1 MVVSESNNWNDKV
14 IAEFRANEGK
24 VGGPFEGA
32 PLLLL
37 QTTGA
42 KSGQQ
47 RISPLVY
54 LADGDHIVIFGSNA
68 GRPRHSAWY
77 HNILANPS
85 VTIEIGTDKYD
96 ATASVVT
103 GEERERLWK
112 AQVAVAPYFADYQA
126 KTDREIPV
134 IVLERTG

>member
-1 MVVSESNNWNDKV
+1 VGESNNSNDKV

-37 QTTGA
+37 ETTGA

-54 LADGDHIVIFGSNA
+54 LADGDRLVIFGSNA

-85 VTIEIGTDKYD
+85 VTIEIGADKYD
-96 ATASVVT
+96 AIASVVT
-103 GEERERLWK
+103 GEEREELWK
-112 AQVAVAPYFADYQA
+112 KQVAAAPYFADYQA

-134 IVLERTG
+134 IVLDRKA

>member
-1 MVVSESNNWNDKV
+1 VGESNNWNDKV

-37 QTTGA
+37 ETTGA

-54 LADGDHIVIFGSNA
+54 LADGDRLVIFGSNA

-85 VTIEIGTDKYD
+85 VTIEIGADKYD
-96 ATASVVT
+96 AIASVVT
-103 GEERERLWK
+103 GEEREELWK
-112 AQVAVAPYFADYQA
+112 KQVAAAPYFADYQA

-134 IVLERTG
+134 IVLDRKA

>member
-1 MVVSESNNWNDKV
+1 MGESNNWNDKV

-37 QTTGA
+37 ETTGA

-54 LADGDHIVIFGSNA
+54 LADGDRLVIFGSNA

-85 VTIEIGTDKYD
+85 VTIEIGADKYD
-96 ATASVVT
+96 AIASVVT
-103 GEERERLWK
+103 GEEREELWK
-112 AQVAVAPYFADYQA
+112 KQVAAAPYFADYQA

-134 IVLERTG
+134 IVLDRKA